1 MNVRCSRIR
10 ENFCDGH
17 RNIASYRYVEFRVAL
32 LWQATKLGSFTE
44 QRDAPEA
51 IMTSAI
57 TDTFSTLNGSF
68 VRMLDWNRAMF
79 EKTWRATHE
88 ESLRFINRR
97 LEHNARALQSMR
109 DIQGVSAL
117 FAAEQDWLVDAAK
130 DYVETGEKIR
140 GRFFELATSTVQ
152 EAAEQGRST
161 AETFRASANEVADKA
176 KRAAEHAQKQAA
188 E

>member
-1 MNVRCSRIR
+1 L
-10 ENFCDGH
+10 
-17 RNIASYRYVEFRVAL
+17 VAL
-32 LWQATKLGSFTE
+32 REAGDLLGHNSI

-51 IMTSAI
+51 TMTSAI
-57 TDTFSTLNGSF
+57 TDNFSGSF

-79 EKTWRATHE
+79 EKSWRATHE

-109 DIQGVSAL
+109 DIQGMPAL
-117 FAAEQDWLVDAAK
+117 FAAEQDWFVDAAR

-140 GRFFELATSTVQ
+140 GRLFELATSTVQ
-152 EAAEQGRST
+152 EAAEHGRST
-161 AETFRASANEVADKA
+161 AESFRASANEVADKA